1 MKAERSSSLQ
11 NKTAKKKAI
20 NINNY
25 AKDVRVHYSGLWSGG
40 AVTHLLVGVGAP
52 EDMSIVSFMLL
63 ATGFG

>member
-1 MKAERSSSLQ
+1 M
-11 NKTAKKKAI
+11 
-20 NINNY
+20 
-25 AKDVRVHYSGLWSGG
+25 KDVRVHYSGSWSGG